1 MKEKD
6 EEKEVLIENIN
17 ENDNMNTE
25 QQEQNDK
32 SSDIDQINNI
42 ESIKDNNLNNSE
54 DSSISEESEDKLK
67 KIFDKYNLNIKSL
80 ISANSPNKEDVFLV
94 LIFQSTLDFVK
105 KYIYLAQ
112 RKDTFKEDDI
122 NEEENDNNINSIELK
137 NKEEINKDIINE
149 KEMNKTNL
157 IKLYESDKNKFREIF
172 ENNIEQTHKF
182 IKVIKNVF
190 KELDKTEDKLIEKI
204 MYYYGHILSKKI
216 KKESEEYYNICL
228 SELEIYKEK
237 EENKIDKSILKY
249 YYELT
254 FEDFI
259 LIFSCIVNYFTGLE
273 IKLELSNSSSKDVF
287 LLLYCNGEETYEK
300 LADIFDYEL
309 QLKPYA
315 LNYRDELEKN
325 NNNINININKREL
338 SSSESSD
345 RSLGYSK
352 TINIKKISD
361 LKLPLLLYQFQTK
374 EKEFK
379 FSPPYRDFNINKES
393 KFRRYLPNDES
404 HICKNDPDFSRESEG
419 NECRKNCSKFRS
431 IDKFRLIHQSLNYIM
446 TISHLY
452 KNGLLKMIINK
463 RNNIVYQ
470 ELDIFTLFFNLIKF
484 GKSDY
489 LYTINTIRNFF
500 GESVAFYFLWIY
512 SFSLWSLP
520 PIIIG
525 VFIYSI
531 PFLKNQKQ
539 ETVKKF
545 LNFLDNYDLPSI
557 IFGLIVLVCTWMFLK
572 SWEQKEKIF
581 RYLWGVEKE
590 ENTDSISEY
599 FIPDKIESFIL
610 GENIMESSYYT
621 KFKKIISVFI
631 VAWLILMRIYL
642 DYLIY
647 NPHLLKDTKITNF
660 IKQFQIWIPLVI
672 KIISIF
678 NNYISNL
685 LSIWEN
691 HETKSKQQ
699 SSFAWKLV
707 LLEFFNYYTT
717 LARVA
722 IVNNSDYQQQMKK
735 TIYIFLSLDIGTSI
749 FEFFIQLI
757 KYLYKNGTLSTSN
770 RKNKKKMISSTI
782 EHQLYSQQIKNIIP
796 FMNKRMIRFGYLCI
810 FSAQAPL
817 TPVIIFGVN
826 IIETFFEL
834 YKFFYLYRVEI
845 IEKARGIGV
854 YNSIVQTMFF
864 VGMLV
869 NVVLVFF
876 HQNERQNFVIVI
888 CIIVVFE
895 NLLYFINLLNINTF
909 LPFWYLNLS
918 EIKSLYDKK
927 YYSRESKSHL
937 RLNSDSLIDEIN
949 FI

>member
-1 MKEKD
+1 MKENE
-6 EEKEVLIENIN
+6 EEKENLIENKKEEENKN
-17 ENDNMNTE
+17 EE
-25 QQEQNDK
+25 QQDQNEK
-32 SSDIDQINNI
+32 SSDISQINNI
-42 ESIKDNNLNNSE
+42 ENLKNNYLNQSQDSFMSEDNN
-54 DSSISEESEDKLK
+54 DKLK
-67 KIFDKYNLNIKSL
+67 KIFGKYNSNIKSL
-80 ISANSPNKEDVFLV
+80 IYADPPNKDDVFLV
-94 LIFQSTLDFVK
+94 LIFQGTLDFVK
-105 KYIYLAQ
+105 KYIYFAQ
-112 RKDTFKEDDI
+112 RKDSFMDDDI
-122 NEEENDNNINSIELK
+122 NKEPDDDNTAPIELK
-137 NKEEINKDIINE
+137 DKDETKDETINE
-149 KEMNKTNL
+149 NDLKKTNL
-157 IKLYESDKNKFREIF
+157 IKIYENDKDKFREIF
-172 ENNIEQTHKF
+172 GNKIEQTHKF

-204 MYYYGHILSKKI
+204 IFYYGNIMSEKI
-216 KKESEEYYNICL
+216 KKECEEYYNACL
-228 SELEIYKEK
+228 EELEIYKEK
-237 EENKIDKSILKY
+237 NENKVDKSLLRH

-259 LIFSCIVNYFTGLE
+259 FIFSCIVNYFTGIE
-273 IKLELSNSSSKDVF
+273 IKLELRNSSSKDVF

-315 LNYRDELEKN
+315 LNYREPSEKYN
-325 NNNINININKREL
+325 NSNINLNKRKL
-338 SSSESSD
+338 SSSD
-345 RSLGYSK
+345 KSLGYSK
-352 TINIKKISD
+352 TININKISD
-361 LKLPLLLYQFQTK
+361 LKLPSLLYEFQTK

-393 KFRRYLPNDES
+393 KYRRYLPNDES
-404 HICKNDPDFSRESEG
+404 HLCKNDPDFSRELEPT
-419 NECRKNCSKFRS
+419 ECHKNCSKFRS

-470 ELDIFTLFFNLIKF
+470 ELNIFKLFFNLIKF

-489 LYTINTIRNFF
+489 LYTVNTIRNFF

-512 SFSLWSLP
+512 FFSLWSLP

-525 VFIYSI
+525 IFIYSI
-531 PFLKNQKQ
+531 PFLKSQKQ
-539 ETVKKF
+539 ETVKKI
-545 LNFLDNYDLPSI
+545 LNFLDSYDLPSI
-557 IFGLIVLVCTWMFLK
+557 IFGLIILVCTWMFLK

-590 ENTDSISEY
+590 ENTNSISEY
-599 FIPDKIESFIL
+599 FVPDKIEPFIL

-631 VAWLILMRIYL
+631 IIWLILMRIYL

-647 NPHLLKDTKITNF
+647 NPHLLKDTQITNF

-672 KIISIF
+672 KMISVF
-678 NNYISNL
+678 NNYIANL

-691 HETKSKQQ
+691 YETKSKQQ

-717 LARVA
+717 LTRVA
-722 IVNNSDYQQQMKK
+722 IVNNWDYQQQMKK

-770 RKNKKKMISSTI
+770 KINKKKKISSTI
-782 EHQLYSQQIKNIIP
+782 EHQIYSQQISNIIP
-796 FMNKRMIRFGYLCI
+796 YMNKRMIRFGYLCI

-817 TPVIIFGVN
+817 TPIIIFGVN
-826 IIETFFEL
+826 LIETFFEL

-854 YNSIVQTMFF
+854 YNSIIQTMFF

-888 CIIVVFE
+888 FIIVVFE
-895 NLLYFINLLNINTF
+895 NLLFFINLLNIDNF

-927 YYSRESKSHL
+927 YYSRESKSFL
-937 RLNSDSLIDEIN
+937 RLNSDLLGDE
-949 FI
+949 F

>member
-1 MKEKD
+1 MKEKE
-6 EEKEVLIENIN
+6 EEKEILIENLN
-17 ENDNMNTE
+17 EYDNMNDE
-25 QQEQNDK
+25 QQEQNEK

-42 ESIKDNNLNNSE
+42 ENIKNDNLNRSE
-54 DSSISEESEDKLK
+54 DSFSSEDSDEKLK
-67 KIFDKYNLNIKSL
+67 KIFGKYNSNIKSL
-80 ISANSPNKEDVFLV
+80 IYTNPPNKEDVFLV
-94 LIFQSTLDFVK
+94 LIFQGTLDFVK
-105 KYIYLAQ
+105 KYIYFAQ
-112 RKDTFKEDDI
+112 RKDTFIEDNINKEED
-122 NEEENDNNINSIELK
+122 DNNINSIELK
-137 NKEEINKDIINE
+137 EKEETNDDVINE
-149 KEMNKTNL
+149 IELNKVDL
-157 IKLYESDKNKFREIF
+157 IKIYENDKNKFRQIF
-172 ENNIEQTHKF
+172 ENKMEQTHKF

-204 MYYYGHILSKKI
+204 IFYYGNIVKEKI
-216 KKESEEYYNICL
+216 KKENEEYYNACL
-228 SELEIYKEK
+228 EELNIYKDND
-237 EENKIDKSILKY
+237 ENKVDKSLLRH

-259 LIFSCIVNYFTGLE
+259 FIFSCIVNYFTGLE
-273 IKLELSNSSSKDVF
+273 IKLELRNSSSKDVF
-287 LLLYCNGEETYEK
+287 LLLFCNGEETYEK

-315 LNYRDELEKN
+315 LNYRNESEKN
-325 NNNINININKREL
+325 NNSININKTDL
-338 SSSESSD
+338 SSSDTSNQ
-345 RSLGYSK
+345 SLGYTK

-361 LKLPLLLYQFQTK
+361 LKLPSLLYEFQIK

-404 HICKNDPDFSRESEG
+404 HLCKNDPDFSREIE
-419 NECRKNCSKFRS
+419 NTECHKNCSKFRS

-470 ELDIFTLFFNLIKF
+470 ELNIFSLFFNLIKF
-484 GKSDY
+484 WKSDY

-525 VFIYSI
+525 IFIYSI

-539 ETVKKF
+539 ETVKKI

-599 FIPDKIESFIL
+599 FIPDKIEPFIL

-631 VAWLILMRIYL
+631 IAWLILMRIYL

-647 NPHLLKDTKITNF
+647 NPRLLKDKKITNF

-672 KIISIF
+672 KIISVF

-691 HETKSKQQ
+691 HQTKSKQQ

-770 RKNKKKMISSTI
+770 KINKKKKISSTI
-782 EHQLYSQQIKNIIP
+782 EHQIYSQQIKNIIP
-796 FMNKRMIRFGYLCI
+796 YMNKRVIRFGYLCI

-826 IIETFFEL
+826 LIETFFEL

-845 IEKARGIGV
+845 IEKSRGIGV
-854 YNSIVQTMFF
+854 YNSIIQTMFF

-888 CIIVVFE
+888 FIIVVFE
-895 NLLYFINLLNINTF
+895 NLLFFINLLNIDTF
-909 LPFWYLNLS
+909 LPFWYLNLP

-937 RLNSDSLIDEIN
+937 RLNSDSFIDEFNYI
-949 FI
+949 